1 MLTRISVGKRNQQQL
16 EGSIEINL
24 VIATVDEKTK
34 MASAVL
40 SLSTIVDSV
49 VENIESD
56 KSYQDMDKYMNIVEA
71 HSTLCGLREK
81 ATLAARSAFLDT
93 LTSEDVMEELK
104 KYKLE

>member
-1 MLTRISVGKRNQQQL
+1 VGKQQHQL
-16 EGSIEINL
+16 PEGSIDINL

-34 MASAVL
+34 LASAVL
-40 SLSTIVDSV
+40 SLSSIVDSV
-49 VENIESD
+49 VENLEKDS
-56 KSYQDMDKYMNIVEA
+56 KYQDMDKYMNIVEA

-81 ATLAARSAFLDT
+81 ATLAAREAFLDT